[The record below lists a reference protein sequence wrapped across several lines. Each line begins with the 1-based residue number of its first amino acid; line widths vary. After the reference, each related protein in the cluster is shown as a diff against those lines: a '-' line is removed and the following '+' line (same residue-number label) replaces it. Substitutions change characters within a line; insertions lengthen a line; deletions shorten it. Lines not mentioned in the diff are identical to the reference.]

1 MSRLDAVFDFG
12 RDCIDMCEVQGS
24 KAADIGDSREETGG
38 RQANDQEHRSGGLA
52 GGLQRLLSEAAEVL
66 LATDEPDDMLR
77 GVFTKLAGPLGV
89 DAYFNYMV
97 NEAGDALRLE
107 SCHGVPES
115 DLPQLR
121 RLEFGQAVC
130 GTVALGRKPIV
141 AAFIQHSVEPMVQLV
156 KGYGMRAYACN
167 PLLARGRLLGTLSFA
182 TRLRD
187 AFEPVELDFFQTIT
201 RYVTSAYE
209 RLALIRQLR
218 QADRRKHEFLAM
230 LGHELRNPVAAIAT
244 AVELAQWSGPEEF
257 EPCMTIIGRQ
267 VRRLRRLLDDLLDVS
282 RITRGKIPLR
292 REEIDLPSVIDR
304 SIEAVGPLFIERGH
318 SLIRSQGPGA
328 TSIIADPTR
337 LEQVFVNL
345 LSNAAKY
352 TDPGGRVEVTMRQ
365 EQDEVVAT
373 VADNG
378 IGIPDEA
385 MPSIFDMFGRLELV
399 RDRNLGGLGVGLTLV
414 DRIIRLHGGTVT
426 VRSDGPGR
434 GTEFEVRL
442 PLALGETAQHQP
454 DPAFTA

>member
-1 MSRLDAVFDFG
+1 
-12 RDCIDMCEVQGS
+12 MCENRGNN
-24 KAADIGDSREETGG
+24 AADTGDSLTGTRGRE
-38 RQANDQEHRSGGLA
+38 ANDRRQRCGVLPGAS
-52 GGLQRLLSEAAEVL
+52 QRLLSEAAEVL
-66 LATDEPDDMLR
+66 LSTDEPAAMLR
-77 GVFTKLAGPLGV
+77 GVFTKLTGPLGV
-89 DAYFNYMV
+89 DVYFNYMV

-107 SCHGVPES
+107 SCHGVPEY
-115 DLPQLR
+115 DVPRLR

-130 GTVALGRKPIV
+130 GTVALGRRPIV
-141 AAFIQHSVEPMVQLV
+141 VGFVQQSLEPMVQLV
-156 KGYGMRAYACN
+156 KGYGIRAYACN

-187 AFEPVELDFFQTIT
+187 VFEPVELDFFQTIT
-201 RYVTSAYE
+201 RYAASAYE

-218 QADRRKHEFLAM
+218 QADRRKDEFLAM

-257 EPCMTIIGRQ
+257 EPCMTVVDRQ
-267 VRRLRRLLDDLLDVS
+267 VRRLKHLLDDLLDVS

-292 REEIDLPSVIDR
+292 REKIDLPSVIDR
-304 SIEAVGPLFIERGH
+304 SIEFVEPLFHERGH
-318 SLIRSQGPGA
+318 SLIRSQGSGA
-328 TSIIADPTR
+328 TSVVADSTR

-352 TDPGGRVEVTMRQ
+352 TEPGGRIEVTMRQ
-365 EQDEVVAT
+365 EGDEVVAT

-378 IGIPDEA
+378 IGIPDDA
-385 MPSIFDMFGRLELV
+385 MPAIFDMFSRRELV
-399 RDRNLGGLGVGLTLV
+399 RDRNLGGLGIGLTLV

-442 PLALGETAQHQP
+442 PLALGDA
-454 DPAFTA
+454 ARLVASG